1 MGKLLKGGFGM
12 RVQPAAAVQCSQPKI
27 LRTDRTAS
35 QSAKR
40 DSHGIVGL
48 LIKRMQRMKSPVQ
61 PVRVWDLPTRIFHWT
76 LAACVCGSIVTA
88 KLGGNAMV
96 WHFRLGYLI
105 LTLLAFRLV
114 WGVVGGHWSR
124 FASFVFSP
132 ATVVRYLRGQ
142 GQAVHD
148 VGHSPVGA
156 LSVFAVLGI
165 LMAQVATGLFADDEI
180 ANTGPLI
187 KFVSDATSLLLTKWH
202 KTYGQWII
210 ITLVVLHVAA
220 IAFYVL
226 KKKRDL
232 LRAMVSGDKQ
242 LPEST
247 PASTDSLVSR
257 AGAAA
262 VFALC
267 AAGVTLLVKLGG

>member
-1 MGKLLKGGFGM
+1 
-12 RVQPAAAVQCSQPKI
+12 
-27 LRTDRTAS
+27 
-35 QSAKR
+35 
-40 DSHGIVGL
+40 
-48 LIKRMQRMKSPVQ
+48 
-61 PVRVWDLPTRIFHWT
+61 
-76 LAACVCGSIVTA
+76 
-88 KLGGNAMV
+88 MV

-114 WGVVGGHWSR
+114 WGLVGGRWSR
-124 FASFVFSP
+124 FANFVFSP

-142 GQAVHD
+142 GQALHD

-165 LMAQVATGLFADDEI
+165 LTAQVATGLFSDDEI

-187 KFVSDATSLLLTKWH
+187 KFVSGATSLLLTKWH

-242 LPEST
+242 LPSST
-247 PASTDSLVSR
+247 PASTDSVGSR
-257 AGAAA
+257 AGAVA

-267 AAGVTLLVKLGG
+267 AAGVAWVVKLGG